1 MAGYLKIVYLLGLGV
16 NIAIGNF
23 FFFSERLALEMELGV
38 DGLAPD
44 NDDALGVKIA
54 TLVLIT
60 LCGFVL
66 VLWTIVRYKL
76 NMREKE
82 AEF

>member
-1 MAGYLKIVYLLGLGV
+1 
-16 NIAIGNF
+16 
-23 FFFSERLALEMELGV
+23 MELGV